1 MTKRNENRTNDLP
14 VFLDRDDV
22 DNAILDY
29 IHKHCPETKGL
40 DITEWTFR
48 RGEVN
53 VSFDLD
59 TYEKLGTVSA
69 REHNDLIHENE
80 DLQSQLDALDEDCA
94 SLESENQE
102 LRDTVNELNETVEQL
117 EDEATETID
126 EYEALITKLEKQLE
140 DALNTVDQRDEQLAA
155 VQVAGRGSRRPSY
168 CR

>member
-40 DITEWTFR
+40 DITEWNFR

-80 DLQSQLDALDEDCA
+80 DLQSQLDALDDDCA
-94 SLESENQE
+94 ELESENDM
-102 LRDTVNELNETVEQL
+102 LRSEVEELNEYVQQL

-126 EYEALITKLEKQLE
+126 EYEDYITKLENRITE
-140 DALNTVDQRDEQLAA
+140 ALNEIDILKSRVAA
-155 VQVAGRGSRRPSY
+155 TGRPKRHCDTNP

>member
-40 DITEWTFR
+40 DITEWKFS

-59 TYEKLGTVSA
+59 TYEKLGRVST
-69 REHNDLIHENE
+69 REHDELIYENE
-80 DLQSQLDALDEDCA
+80 DLQSQLDALDDDCA
-94 SLESENQE
+94 ELEAENDGLKSEVE
-102 LRDTVNELNETVEQL
+102 ELNECVQQL